1 MRGTPYQ
8 RIGGDRG
15 GRIIPAYAGNTA
27 FLLRTT
33 GREGDHPRVCGE
45 HATGASMQVNCTGSS
60 PRMRGTLSGLPTG
73 NVDDGIIPAYAGN
86 THSGRHQ
93 WNRFGDHPRVCG
105 EHVTAEVNHYLNQGS
120 SPRMR
125 GTRGGAAEPSR
136 PVGIIPAYA
145 GNTDPNM
152 VKNGELR
159 DHPRVCGEH
168 GVVSSHSMHSR
179 GSSPRMRGTLPSA
192 WRATVCR
199 GIIPAYAG
207 NTSFSEFYNTV
218 DRDHPRVCGEHSGCS
233 Q

>member
-1 MRGTPYQ
+1 MTFFSDNKDGLT
-8 RIGGDRG
+8 
-15 GRIIPAYAGNTA
+15 
-27 FLLRTT
+27 
-33 GREGDHPRVCGE
+33 V
-45 HATGASMQVNCTGSS
+45 
-60 PRMRGTLSGLPTG
+60 LSGLKP
-73 NVDDGIIPAYAGN
+73 
-86 THSGRHQ
+86 
-93 WNRFGDHPRVCG
+93 
-105 EHVTAEVNHYLNQGS
+105 NQ
-120 SPRMR
+120 P
-125 GTRGGAAEPSR
+125 AEPSR

-207 NTSFSEFYNTV
+207 NTCRFFY
-218 DRDHPRVCGEHSGCS
+218 
-233 Q
+233 